1 LNFQKI
7 NAMPKKRAILCID
20 DEPIIL
26 DSLKEQIEKNFGD
39 NLIYETAENADEAN
53 EVLREL
59 NSENIDVLVIVSDW
73 LMPGMKGDEFLVQAH
88 KLYPEII
95 PIMLT
100 GHATKDAIQN
110 AIENANLFS
119 CINKPWREDN
129 LIETIRAA
137 MQKFETKNII
147 NEKEVILCIDDEEM
161 ILDALKDQ
169 LEDTWGSK
177 FIIETADNPEEAIEI
192 FHELKEEGYRIPVVI
207 SDYLMPYMKGDE
219 VLKRIHEISPETHKI
234 LLTGHASVEG
244 VANAINW
251 AKLYRYIPKPWDR
264 EDLALTIKEAIR
276 SYVQEDQIRSKNKEL
291 AALNASLEEK
301 VLQRTKE
308 LEVANATKD
317 KFFSI
322 IGHDLKGSFNTLI
335 GFSEILIE
343 DFEELDDEGKMNFL
357 NRIKRLSEN
366 AYKLL
371 QNLLDWARVQ
381 TGNINY
387 EPEYFDL
394 EEITRD
400 ILDMQQDHAQS
411 KKIKIKSDI
420 PKDTYVFA
428 DKNMIHTVV
437 RNLFSNSL
445 KFTNTGGEV
454 KISCKES
461 RLNGGRID
469 VSITDTG
476 IGMSDDKVSKLFK
489 ISEKV
494 KTFGTAQEEGTGLGL
509 ILCKEFVEKNNG
521 DIKVESRKGMGSIFT
536 FTLHTKG
543 IPN

>member
-1 LNFQKI
+1 
-7 NAMPKKRAILCID
+7 MSKKRAILCID

-26 DSLKEQIEKNFGD
+26 ESLKEQIEKNFGD

-59 NSENIDVLVIVSDW
+59 SEENIDILVIVSDW

-88 KLYPEII
+88 QLYPEIV

-100 GHATKDAIQN
+100 GHASKEAIQN

-119 CINKPWREDN
+119 CINKPWHEEN
-129 LIETIRAA
+129 LIETIRSA
-137 MQKFETKNII
+137 MQKFETKNTVS
-147 NEKEVILCIDDEEM
+147 EKEVILCIDDEEM

-177 FIIETADNPEEAIEI
+177 FIIETVDNPEEAIEI
-192 FHELKEEGYRIPVVI
+192 FNELREEGYKIPVVI
-207 SDYLMPYMKGDE
+207 SDYIMPYMKGDE
-219 VLKRIHEISPETHKI
+219 LLKKIHEISPETHKI
-234 LLTGHASVEG
+234 LLTGQASVEG

-251 AKLYRYIPKPWDR
+251 AKLYRYIPKPWDK

-276 SYVQEDQIRSKNKEL
+276 SYVQENQIRSKNKEL
-291 AALNASLEEK
+291 ASLNASLEEK

-343 DFEELDDEGKMNFL
+343 DFEELDNEGKMNFL
-357 NRIKRLSEN
+357 NRIRRLSEN

-394 EEITRD
+394 EEISRD
-400 ILDMQQDHAQS
+400 ILEMQQDHAQS
-411 KKIKIKSDI
+411 KMIKIKSDV
-420 PKDTYVFA
+420 PRDTYVYA

-445 KFTNTGGEV
+445 KFTNQGGEV

-461 RLNGGRID
+461 KLNGGRID

-494 KTFGTAQEEGTGLGL
+494 KTYGTAQEEGTGLGL

-521 DIKVESRKGMGSIFT
+521 DIKVESRKGEGSIFT